1 VPHIQD
7 FSQNLAGCIIFSTID
22 LVRAFNQIPIAP
34 EDIPKT
40 AITTPFGLYEF
51 MYMSFGLRNAAQT
64 FQRFMHIVLRGLEF
78 CYVYIDDILVAS
90 KNEEEHLKHLRTVCE
105 RLASFNILI
114 NCNKCVFG
122 QREIRF
128 LGHIVSASGIRPT
141 PEKTDAI
148 TNFPRPETAKQ
159 LRQFLGLINFYRNF
173 IPKAA
178 SLQAPLRAVLTPKT
192 KSKATINWT
201 PEMAQAFTDCKQSLS
216 TATLLAHPV
225 IGVDL
230 ALSTDAS
237 DFSIGACLQ
246 QRVNNDWQP
255 LAFFSRKLTPAQTKY
270 SAYDRE
276 LYAVYA
282 AIKYFRHMLEGQTF
296 FILTDHKPLTFAFAQ
311 KPEKCTPRQ
320 FRHLDF
326 ISQFTTDVRYV
337 PGPENIPADTLSRIG
352 SISSAGDF
360 RALSMAQENDAELQE
375 LLRPDAN
382 TGLRLEKI
390 TIPGTNL
397 TLYCDTTTGEP
408 RPFVTPT
415 LRRPVFNSLHNLS
428 HPGIRATTKLVT
440 DRFVWPNIKR
450 DCRQWTRTC
459 TQCQR
464 N

>member
-1 VPHIQD
+1 
-7 FSQNLAGCIIFSTID
+7 
-22 LVRAFNQIPIAP
+22 
-34 EDIPKT
+34 
-40 AITTPFGLYEF
+40 
-51 MYMSFGLRNAAQT
+51 
-64 FQRFMHIVLRGLEF
+64 
-78 CYVYIDDILVAS
+78 VYIDDILVTS
-90 KNEEEHLKHLRTVCE
+90 KKEEEHLKHLHTVCE

-141 PEKTDAI
+141 PEKIEAI
-148 TNFPRPETAKQ
+148 TNFPRPETVKQ

-173 IPKAA
+173 IPKVA
-178 SLQAPLRAVLTPKT
+178 SHQAPLHAVLTPKT

-246 QRVNNDWQP
+246 QRVKNDWQP

-270 SAYDRE
+270 SVYDRE

-320 FRHLDF
+320 FRHLDHQLIYHRCQIRPRPREHPRRHPVTHWKNLLSRRLPCPQHGPRKRCRTAG
-326 ISQFTTDVRYV
+326 ISSPRRQHRPPSAKDHY
-337 PGPENIPADTLSRIG
+337 PWYQPDTL
-352 SISSAGDF
+352 
-360 RALSMAQENDAELQE
+360 
-375 LLRPDAN
+375 LR
-382 TGLRLEKI
+382 
-390 TIPGTNL
+390 
-397 TLYCDTTTGEP
+397 
-408 RPFVTPT
+408 
-415 LRRPVFNSLHNLS
+415 HNN
-428 HPGIRATTKLVT
+428 G
-440 DRFVWPNIKR
+440 
-450 DCRQWTRTC
+450 
-459 TQCQR
+459 
-464 N
+464 